1 MALDHNAIMLF
12 LKNAKT
18 IFASSPPAP
27 PRSAMA
33 PSGMM
38 RGHCLAAPLATPSG
52 GPCGELPLRGATVN
66 SSGGGL
72 YFCFFSFGMY
82 PPSPLLFLSPVPSSF
97 VGSSFPFP
105 SSLFSSPLSHARCPF
120 RIVCYSPSKQNR
132 NPNLQTQATS

>member
-1 MALDHNAIMLF
+1 MALHHNAIMLF

-66 SSGGGL
+66 SFGGGL
-72 YFCFFSFGMY
+72 YFYFFSFGMY
-82 PPSPLLFLSPVPSSF
+82 HPSPLFCSFPRPLFFCLFLFPRPLFPLFFS
-97 VGSSFPFP
+97 PFP
-105 SSLFSSPLSHARCPF
+105 RSLPRLYCLL
-120 RIVCYSPSKQNR
+120 CSKQAKQK
-132 NPNLQTQATS
+132 P